1 MATLSATQRTAL
13 EARKTLLET
22 QLTALTDA
30 MAAGATE
37 VEGYTIDT
45 GEGRQQMKYRTLKE
59 LMDAIDRTQTT
70 ITWIDDR
77 LAGAGVVNMTL
88 HRRP

>member
-22 QLTALTDA
+22 H
-30 MAAGATE
+30 
-37 VEGYTIDT
+37 TIDT